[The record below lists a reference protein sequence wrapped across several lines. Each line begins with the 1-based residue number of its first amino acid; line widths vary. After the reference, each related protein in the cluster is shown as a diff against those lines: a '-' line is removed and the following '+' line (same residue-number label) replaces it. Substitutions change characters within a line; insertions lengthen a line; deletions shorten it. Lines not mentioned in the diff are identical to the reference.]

1 MPFLSLLNE
10 LYFGSRSPEKDC
22 FKVTWCIILIYQFL
36 LTFSCN
42 FYEMWNI
49 AWLNT
54 CMTHRQKRLPH
65 FLGYI
70 LQNETVVS
78 VNIFFKEFQ
87 MSNWRIT
94 SKLLIWLYAVTFYL
108 TGSVRLIFF
117 VKAVF
122 AGIVKEFIHS
132 LTLYYSFNSYMKQNV
147 KALIF
152 EWCFCLKCFLI

>member
-1 MPFLSLLNE
+1 M
-10 LYFGSRSPEKDC
+10 LYNSH
-22 FKVTWCIILIYQFL
+22 ILIFTNVFMQFL
-36 LTFSCN
+36 WNVKYCLTK
-42 FYEMWNI
+42 Y
-49 AWLNT
+49 LYDK
-54 CMTHRQKRLPH
+54 KRLPH

-78 VNIFFKEFQ
+78 VNSYFFFKEFQ

-122 AGIVKEFIHS
+122 AGIVEEFIHS
-132 LTLYYSFNSYMKQNV
+132 LTLCYSFNSYMKQNV

-152 EWCFCLKCFLI
+152 EWCFCMKCFLI